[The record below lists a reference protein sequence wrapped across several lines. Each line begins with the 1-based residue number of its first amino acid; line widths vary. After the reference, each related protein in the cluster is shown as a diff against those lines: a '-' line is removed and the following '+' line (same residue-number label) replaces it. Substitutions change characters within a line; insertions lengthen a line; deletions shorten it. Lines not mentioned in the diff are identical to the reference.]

1 MSNNLLADEFNDDD
15 DFEVEDIDVDVFLI
29 CKR

>member
-15 DFEVEDIDVDVFLI
+15 DFEVEDIDVDVSLI
-29 CKR
+29 CK